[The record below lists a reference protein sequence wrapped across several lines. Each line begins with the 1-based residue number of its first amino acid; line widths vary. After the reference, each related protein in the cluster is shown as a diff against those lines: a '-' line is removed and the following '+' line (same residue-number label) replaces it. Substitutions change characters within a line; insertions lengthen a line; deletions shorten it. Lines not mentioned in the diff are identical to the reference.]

1 MTLSKPVTLKEV
13 FRLWLPLAGS
23 WLLMGIESPML
34 AAFVARMATPE
45 ITLAAWG
52 SLVYPISLVVEG
64 PIIMLLTAS
73 TALVNNLSS
82 YKKLFKYMII
92 MSFALSLIHI
102 LIAFTPLFYFVAE
115 GLMNVPK
122 SLLGPGKIGLQI
134 MTPWTL
140 MIAWRRLNQGVM
152 IKHDNSKLV
161 AQGTLIRLI
170 TLTSILSYGRWFT
183 DYSGII
189 IGASAVALAVTAEAL
204 YAQFAVQRILKIKLS
219 VKTDSN
225 KITRSGFTK
234 FYLPLAITPLASL
247 LIHPVGSAGMS
258 RMPEALP
265 SLAAWP
271 VVYGLVFITRSLGF
285 AFNEVVVALLDRP
298 NGKFELYRFT
308 RILAFSTITFLV
320 LLAVTPLGRFWFQ
333 YVSGLS
339 QDLTYLSSTT
349 LFFAI
354 LMPGYQVYQ
363 AWYSGLLVNN
373 NQTKGISTAVMI
385 YAVVAI
391 IGLWIGTHIAT
402 FPGIYWAVNV
412 FVFAGLSQTFYLR
425 YCYKKLGDSNGK
437 I

>member
-73 TALVNNLSS
+73 TALANNLSS

-122 SLLGPGKIGLQI
+122 SLLDPGKIGLQI

-234 FYLPLAITPLASL
+234 FYLPLAITPLA
-247 LIHPVGSAGMS
+247 
-258 RMPEALP
+258 
-265 SLAAWP
+265 
-271 VVYGLVFITRSLGF
+271 
-285 AFNEVVVALLDRP
+285 
-298 NGKFELYRFT
+298 
-308 RILAFSTITFLV
+308 
-320 LLAVTPLGRFWFQ
+320 
-333 YVSGLS
+333 
-339 QDLTYLSSTT
+339 
-349 LFFAI
+349 
-354 LMPGYQVYQ
+354 
-363 AWYSGLLVNN
+363 
-373 NQTKGISTAVMI
+373 
-385 YAVVAI
+385 
-391 IGLWIGTHIAT
+391 
-402 FPGIYWAVNV
+402 
-412 FVFAGLSQTFYLR
+412 
-425 YCYKKLGDSNGK
+425 
-437 I
+437 

>member
-1 MTLSKPVTLKEV
+1 M
-13 FRLWLPLAGS
+13 
-23 WLLMGIESPML
+23 
-34 AAFVARMATPE
+34 
-45 ITLAAWG
+45 
-52 SLVYPISLVVEG
+52 SLV
-64 PIIMLLTAS
+64 
-73 TALVNNLSS
+73 
-82 YKKLFKYMII
+82 
-92 MSFALSLIHI
+92 LSLIHI
-102 LIAFTPLFYFVAE
+102 LIAFTPLFFFIAE
-115 GLMNVPK
+115 DLMNVPK
-122 SLLGPGKIGLQI
+122 PLLVPGKIGLQI

-152 IKHDNSKLV
+152 IKHGSSNMV
-161 AQGTLIRLI
+161 AIGTAIRLI
-170 TLTSILSYGRWFT
+170 TLVFVLSYGRWFSSL
-183 DYSGII
+183 SGII
-189 IGASAVALAVTAEAL
+189 VGSSAVALAVTAEAI
-204 YAQFAVQRILKIKLS
+204 YAQLAVRRIL
-219 VKTDSN
+219 N
-225 KITRSGFTK
+225 KIPVKEKKIDKVTRKSFIK

-247 LIHPVGSAGMS
+247 LIHPVGAAGMS

-298 NGKFELYRFT
+298 NGKLELYRFT
-308 RILAFSTITFLV
+308 RILAFSTITFLA

-339 QDLTYLSSTT
+339 QELTFLSSTT

-354 LMPGYQVYQ
+354 LMPGYQAYQ

-373 NQTKGISTAVMI
+373 NQTSGISQAVMI
-385 YAVVAI
+385 YAGVAI

-412 FVFAGLSQTFYLR
+412 FVFAGLCQTFYLR
-425 YCYKKLGDSNGK
+425 YCYKKLGDNNGK